1 MSSTGYTHQGYYPT
15 PSQPIAMPSS
25 KDTMPIYGYDHFDY
39 SQISS
44 SPPEGT
50 DVSSVSGPSFDPS
63 ATSASCAASASDYEA
78 ANNSISS
85 VDLLEFMNDR
95 LQSSYNPIEMDQSLV
110 KQVHT

>member
-1 MSSTGYTHQGYYPT
+1 MSSSAYSHHGYYPT

-25 KDTMPIYGYDHFDY
+25 KDTMPIYGYDHYDY
-39 SQISS
+39 SNISS

-63 ATSASCAASASDYEA
+63 ATNASYAASASDYEA
-78 ANNSISS
+78 ANNAISS

-95 LQSSYNPIEMDQSLV
+95 LQGSYNPIEMDRSLV
-110 KQVHT
+110 QQVQT